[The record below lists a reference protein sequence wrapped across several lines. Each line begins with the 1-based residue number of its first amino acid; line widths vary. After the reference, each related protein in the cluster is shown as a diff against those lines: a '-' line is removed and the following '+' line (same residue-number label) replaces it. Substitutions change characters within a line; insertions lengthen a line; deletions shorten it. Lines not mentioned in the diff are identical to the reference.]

1 VIFGVID
8 NFSDRLPH
16 LFSEKFV
23 ILSFIK
29 IGYPSLTMPDQV
41 LIVMPLVLMMIFYTI
56 KYVLIMGLVIKLYV
70 FKPKPSPGK
79 DNKDDDED
87 DGGNS
92 GGFKLPKFDP
102 PPGGH
107 SLEDLLVDRP
117 PREYSP
123 PVKSPERIS
132 I

>member
-1 VIFGVID
+1 
-8 NFSDRLPH
+8 
-16 LFSEKFV
+16 
-23 ILSFIK
+23 
-29 IGYPSLTMPDQV
+29 
-41 LIVMPLVLMMIFYTI
+41 
-56 KYVLIMGLVIKLYV
+56 MGLVIKLYV

-87 DGGNS
+87 EGGNS
-92 GGFKLPKFDP
+92 GGFKFPKFDP

-107 SLEDLLVDRP
+107 RLEDLLVDRP

-123 PVKSPERIS
+123 PVKSPERIN